1 MRESYIIDKN
11 YNNSRFDKW
20 FKTTILNIPQSLI
33 EKILRKKKIKVNKK
47 KVKTSYRLQTGDVVD
62 IFNIEGLKSK
72 NIKITSKYKSST
84 SC

>member
-33 EKILRKKKIKVNKK
+33 EKILRKKKSKLIKK
-47 KVKTSYRLQTGDVVD
+47 K
-62 IFNIEGLKSK
+62 LKPLIGCK
-72 NIKITSKYKSST
+72 RVMLLIYLI
-84 SC
+84 